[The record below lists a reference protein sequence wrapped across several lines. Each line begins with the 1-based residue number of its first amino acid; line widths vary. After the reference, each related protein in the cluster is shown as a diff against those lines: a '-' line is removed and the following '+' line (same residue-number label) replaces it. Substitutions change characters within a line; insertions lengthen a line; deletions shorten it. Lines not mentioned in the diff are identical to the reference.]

1 MLEKLMSMLNRGG
14 TVTVAE
20 MARHLDTTPEVV
32 AGMIDHMTRTG
43 QLHPMNVSC
52 DLACNQCLLVRDC
65 HKPQRSR
72 VWRTSDGAIDH

>member
-1 MLEKLMSMLNRGG
+1 MLEKLLSMLNRGG

-20 MARHLDTTPEVV
+20 MARNLDTTPEVV

-43 QLHPMNVSC
+43 QLRPMNVSC

-65 HKPQRSR
+65 QKPQRSR
-72 VWRTSDGAIDH
+72 VWLAGD

>member
-1 MLEKLMSMLNRGG
+1 MLDKLMTRLKRGG

-20 MARHLDTTPEVV
+20 MARELDTTPEVV
-32 AGMIDHMTRTG
+32 AGMLDHMTRAG

-65 HKPQRSR
+65 QSPNRSR
-72 VWRTSDGAIDH
+72 VWLADE

>member
-20 MARHLDTTPEVV
+20 MARNLDTTPEVV

-43 QLHPMNVSC
+43 QLQPMNVSC
-52 DLACNQCLLVRDC
+52 DLACHQCRLARDC

-72 VWRTSDGAIDH
+72 VWLTNQ

>member
-1 MLEKLMSMLNRGG
+1 MKRGG

-20 MARHLDTTPEVV
+20 MARELDTTPEVV
-32 AGMIDHMTRTG
+32 AGMIDQMTRTG

-72 VWRTSDGAIDH
+72 VWLAGD

>member
-1 MLEKLMSMLNRGG
+1 MFDKLMSMLKRGG

-20 MARHLDTTPEVV
+20 MARELDTTPEVV
-32 AGMIDHMTRTG
+32 TGMIDHMTRTG
-43 QLHPMNVSC
+43 QLRPMKVSC

-72 VWRTSDGAIDH
+72 VWQVSD

>member
-20 MARHLDTTPEVV
+20 MARNLDTTPEVV

-43 QLHPMNVSC
+43 QLQPDECELRSGLQSVPAGAR
-52 DLACNQCLLVRDC
+52 L
-65 HKPQRSR
+65 PQAAAQPG
-72 VWRTSDGAIDH
+72 VAHG